1 MHGLEITFALSVM
14 NQRKHEAGAYGLQL
28 EDITQRNPKKKR
40 PSRLPKARMPSTIQ
54 KLTGAIMVSERSSG
68 KRYIFV
74 LMFSRHQRL
83 CKSLLNVSIRWAVK
97 PQAWPQGHTSSVS
110 KVCHS
115 SECIQSFPFLILPL
129 DIVE

>member
-54 KLTGAIMVSERSSG
+54 KLTGAIMVSEAPVNV
-68 KRYIFV
+68 IFS
-74 LMFSRHQRL
+74 FL
-83 CKSLLNVSIRWAVK
+83 CFLATKDFASL
-97 PQAWPQGHTSSVS
+97 
-110 KVCHS
+110 C
-115 SECIQSFPFLILPL
+115 
-129 DIVE
+129 